1 MHALLKRRTRILDI
15 SRFYNIEHDE
25 IDQKKLK
32 LYFNKTE
39 KKKKVMIES
48 ISICVKV
55 KIVYKKFTRY

>member
-39 KKKKVMIES
+39 KKKKSYDREHFHMCKGKD
-48 ISICVKV
+48 CV
-55 KIVYKKFTRY
+55 